1 MIHELC
7 DMYGLKGMRPAYERN
22 LCTLMFMATLLKVAS
37 ECKQPI
43 VQQLKKAYKT
53 MMHRDHGILHNHKI
67 ELNTIMGNSTH
78 KVGDGCIK

>member
-43 VQQLKKAYKT
+43 VQAKEDMQNYD
-53 MMHRDHGILHNHKI
+53 RYYSI
-67 ELNTIMGNSTH
+67 
-78 KVGDGCIK
+78 IK

>member
-43 VQQLKKAYKT
+43 VQQL
-53 MMHRDHGILHNHKI
+53 
-67 ELNTIMGNSTH
+67 
-78 KVGDGCIK
+78 